1 MFVPRKFR
9 LLARY
14 LNSCFPVKMIQQYI
28 DTFINNLLGLQGYQ
42 LILAIVFAGFYLIR
56 LLYLFLFT
64 GKVLFVK
71 KPVAQKP
78 VSVSLIYTVR
88 NEEERL
94 RRNLPPVL
102 SINGVDF
109 EVIVV
114 DDVSQDNT
122 LQVLGM
128 MRERSDRLKVTMLH
142 QETRY
147 SIKMAQNIAIK
158 ASGCDWVLQVPI
170 TYENATFEWISGI
183 TSALGENKNVV
194 IAYTGVLPEGGMAG
208 FFYRIEN
215 FLLFTRSVGYILNG
229 LPFVYAEE
237 NVALLK
243 KKYFE
248 VGGHGLKINEPYA
261 NLELLINHII
271 RKENTQVLFQAST
284 AIKKTE
290 PIRWHDYADLLKKS
304 IRIEKH
310 LTSLKKLML
319 AFDEATKLVYF
330 PLLVVVSVLL
340 FSIWPFIALLVFI
353 QLISRMVI
361 IKMLQNR
368 LNERKIFLSSL
379 MYDLFVPYFRFFY
392 RWVFNQKGQKQKWKI
407 KV

>member
-1 MFVPRKFR
+1 MAI
-9 LLARY
+9 LAFKV
-14 LNSCFPVKMIQQYI
+14 SIFGPVNNLILSIRMIQQYL
-28 DTFINNLLGLQGYQ
+28 DTLLGLQGYK
-42 LILAIVFAGFYLIR
+42 LALALVFAVFFFIR
-56 LLYLFLFT
+56 ILYLFFFT
-64 GKVLFVK
+64 GRILFRK
-71 KPVAQKP
+71 KPVAVQP
-78 VSVSLIYTVR
+78 VPLSVIFTVR

-94 RRNLPPVL
+94 RNNLPPVL
-102 SINGVDF
+102 SINGVEF

-158 ASGCDWVLQVPI
+158 ASGYDWILQAPI
-170 TYENATFEWISGI
+170 TYENASAEWISGI
-183 TSALGENKNVV
+183 TAALGAEKNVV
-194 IAYTGVLPEGGMAG
+194 IAFSGVVPDSGAARL
-208 FFYRIEN
+208 FYRIEN
-215 FLLFTRSVGYILNG
+215 FLLFTKSVGFILNG

-237 NVALLK
+237 NVAFEK

-248 VGGHGLKINEPYA
+248 IGGHGLKINEPFA
-261 NLELLINHII
+261 NLELLINHFISKKSTNI
-271 RKENTQVLFQAST
+271 LFQSST

-290 PIRWHDYADLLKKS
+290 PVRWHDYFDLLKKS

-310 LTSLKKLML
+310 LSTSRKLML
-319 AFDEATKLVYF
+319 AFDEITKMLYL
-330 PLLVVVSVLL
+330 PLLAVVAVLL
-340 FSIWPFIALLVFI
+340 FNLWPFIAVLAFI
-353 QLISRMVI
+353 QLAARLVI

-368 LNERKIFLSSL
+368 LNERKIFIPSL
-379 MYDLFVPYFRFFY
+379 VYDLAIPYFKFFH
-392 RWVFNQKGQKQKWKI
+392 RWFFNQKGQKQKWKI